1 MNSPK
6 PVIQLLIVD
15 DSPFVRQGVK
25 AIIETIGR
33 GSGINVVGEAASVD
47 EAIRK
52 SVQLKPDV
60 VLLDIRLPDGSGI
73 AACEK
78 IARQDPAPK
87 VLIFTSHISDPLI
100 YEAIT
105 AGAEGYLMKEI
116 DPGHLIDSIQRVHDG
131 ATILSPELA
140 SRMINL
146 VRKSAEPDE
155 RTKFDLLSNQERR
168 VLALVAAGKTNK
180 EVSADLGL
188 SENTVKNYLGSVYEK
203 LGVKRRSQAA
213 SVYVRVRTQT

>member
-1 MNSPK
+1 MTQRPS
-6 PVIQLLIVD
+6 IRLLLVD

-33 GSGINVVGEAASVD
+33 TSGIAIIGEAASVD

-52 SVQLKPDV
+52 SEQLKPDV

-78 IARQDPAPK
+78 ITRQDPAPK

-100 YEAIT
+100 YESIT

-116 DPGHLIDSIQRVHDG
+116 EPALLIDSIQRVHEG

-140 SRMINL
+140 ARMINL
-146 VRKSAEPDE
+146 VRKNTQPDE
-155 RTKFDLLSNQERR
+155 SAKLQSLSHQEKR

-180 EVSADLGL
+180 EVSAELGL
-188 SENTVKNYLGSVYEK
+188 SENTVKNYLGNVYEK

-213 SVYVRVRTQT
+213 SVYIRVKTQA

>member
-1 MNSPK
+1 MTTR
-6 PVIQLLIVD
+6 VTIRLLLVD

-25 AIIETIGR
+25 AILETLGR
-33 GSGINVVGEAASVD
+33 QAGITVVGEAASVD

-52 SVQLKPDV
+52 SEELKPDV
-60 VLLDIRLPDGSGI
+60 VLLDIRLPDGSGL

-78 IARQDPAPK
+78 IVRQIPPPK
-87 VLIFTSHISDPLI
+87 VLVFTSHISDALV
-100 YEAIT
+100 YESIT

-116 DPGHLIDSIQRVHDG
+116 EPAHLIDSIRRIHEG
-131 ATILSPELA
+131 ATVLSPELA
-140 SRMINL
+140 ARMINL
-146 VRKSAEPDE
+146 VRKSSEPDE
-155 RTKFDLLSNQERR
+155 RTKLENLSHQERR

-180 EVSADLGL
+180 EVSAELGL

-213 SVYVRVRTQT
+213 SVFIRVKSQT